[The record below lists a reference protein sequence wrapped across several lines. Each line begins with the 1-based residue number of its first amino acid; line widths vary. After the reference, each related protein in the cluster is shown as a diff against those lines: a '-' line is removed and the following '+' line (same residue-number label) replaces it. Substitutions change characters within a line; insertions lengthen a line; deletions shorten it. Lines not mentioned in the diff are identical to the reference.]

1 MFLTGIL
8 SWLVY
13 MMKKT
18 RIQKLCGKQIRIFH
32 TKAVGIYRKGPKDT
46 RHKFLMSVNSD
57 VMTFQDNLLSA
68 GETAEYFVR
77 IRYEDGRATTNSNI
91 VTVTA
96 NKQKAE

>member
-1 MFLTGIL
+1 
-8 SWLVY
+8 
-13 MMKKT
+13 
-18 RIQKLCGKQIRIFH
+18 
-32 TKAVGIYRKGPKDT
+32 
-46 RHKFLMSVNSD
+46 MSVNSD
-57 VMTFQDNLLSA
+57 VLTFQDNLLSA

>member
-1 MFLTGIL
+1 MVK
-8 SWLVY
+8 LVGVY
-13 MMKKT
+13 DEKNKN
-18 RIQKLCGKQIRIFH
+18 
-32 TKAVGIYRKGPKDT
+32 TKIVWETDKNLPYKGRWYFCIYRKGPKDT

-57 VMTFQDNLLSA
+57 VLTFQDNLLSP